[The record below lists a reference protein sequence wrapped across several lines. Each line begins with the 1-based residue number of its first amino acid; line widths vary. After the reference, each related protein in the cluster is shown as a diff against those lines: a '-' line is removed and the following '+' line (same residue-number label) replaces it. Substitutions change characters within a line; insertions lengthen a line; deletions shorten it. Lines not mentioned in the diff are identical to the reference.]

1 MQAGDARSFSL
12 SEQTGDADRL
22 LCQVGSVI
30 SAGLPG
36 RLPRKELFEAHAVA
50 SVAMLGRTAR
60 SKSAAGSLL
69 VVVEMLWG
77 WQ

>member
-1 MQAGDARSFSL
+1 MNSRNYLQAGDARSFSL
-12 SEQTGDADRL
+12 SEQTGDADQL

-50 SVAMLGRTAR
+50 SLATLGRTTR
-60 SKSAAGSLL
+60 STAEADLGFI
-69 VVVEMLWG
+69 
-77 WQ
+77 